1 MRVAFSQGAHTP
13 QVRRLSSFLICM
25 QEHTCVVFRL
35 FVSVLFLLELGA
47 STVSKELA
55 LCYLLFAKMGMCISV
70 QEANRI

>member
-1 MRVAFSQGAHTP
+1 MCGF
-13 QVRRLSSFLICM
+13 F
-25 QEHTCVVFRL
+25 F